1 MGIGDRQEEWSP
13 PIASRPLPRA
23 CESASMHPV
32 LETLKAKLPDAVLSV
47 EDHGPRAELS
57 ARVAAD
63 RILDVMALLHDNP
76 GAAFDHI
83 TDICSADYP
92 EDQERFEVIYHLL
105 SLPHRTRIRIKARVT
120 EDDPCLASVT
130 GIWKGANFME
140 REVYDLMGIRFSGHP
155 DLRRI
160 LMPEDYDEGYPLRKD
175 FPTEGKGWRSQFDF
189 LPRLDEPA
197 VATTEGEIPE
207 EQKRAFLAEGNV
219 SPSGSRRKEELLLNM
234 GPQHPSTH
242 GVLRVVLEL
251 DGERIVKATP
261 DLGYLHRGVEKLAEG
276 LAYMQ
281 IIPHTDRLDY
291 VCSMTNNYAYVR
303 AVEKLLGIEI
313 PERAEYIRTIVAEMQ
328 RIIGHLF
335 WLGTQALDIGAM
347 TVFFWTFRER
357 EVLLDLF
364 EKLCGAR
371 LTLNYYRIGGVDSDF
386 TPDLVVRLKT
396 FLDSFP
402 DHVREYDELL
412 QSNRIWLSRT
422 KNVAFISGEDAI
434 SFGLTGP
441 VLRGSGIAYDV
452 RKFEPYGAYDKVEWE
467 VPVGK
472 NGDTYD
478 RYWVRMEEMRQ
489 SSRIIRQCLTQMPD
503 GPIVADVPTVIPPP
517 KQKVMRDME
526 SLIHHFIIFT
536 QGFKPPK
543 GETYC
548 ATEAPKG
555 ELGFFIISDGSPRPY
570 RMKIRAP
577 SFVHMGAFDHMARGY
592 LISDIITI
600 FGTYDIVMGECD
612 R

>member
-1 MGIGDRQEEWSP
+1 MNQTL
-13 PIASRPLPRA
+13 A
-23 CESASMHPV
+23 ES
-32 LETLKAKLPDAVLSV
+32 LLKKFPDAVRALEVDTARGEVSV
-47 EDHGPRAELS
+47 SIQASHLLDF
-57 ARVAAD
+57 ARYLRDA
-63 RILDVMALLHDNP
+63 P
-76 GAAFDHI
+76 GASFNHL
-83 TDICSADYP
+83 TDICSVDYP
-92 EDQERFEVIYHLL
+92 EDQERFEMVYHLHSL
-105 SLPHRTRIRIKARVT
+105 SLRQRLRVKARVP
-120 EDDPCLASVT
+120 EDRPSIASVT
-130 GIWKGANFME
+130 GIWKGAEFLE
-140 REVYDLMGIRFSGHP
+140 REVYDMMGITFTGHP

-160 LMPEDYDEGYPLRKD
+160 LMPEDYAEGFPLRKD
-175 FPTEGKGWRSQFDF
+175 FPAEGRGWRSQFDF
-189 LPRLDEPA
+189 IPRLDEPPVEMA
-197 VATTEGEIPE
+197 AGEIPE
-207 EQKRAFLAEGNV
+207 EQKKPFLAQNGAT
-219 SPSGSRRKEELLLNM
+219 GSRRREELLLNM

-261 DLGYLHRGVEKLAEG
+261 DLGYLHRGVEKLSEG

-281 IIPHTDRLDY
+281 VIPHTDRLDY
-291 VCSMTNNYAYVR
+291 ICAMANNYAYVR
-303 AVEKLLGIEI
+303 AVEKLLNITV

-328 RIIGHLF
+328 RILGHLF

-357 EVLLDLF
+357 ETLLDMF

-386 TPDLVVRLKT
+386 TPELVQRLKA
-396 FLDSFP
+396 FLDTFP
-402 DHVREYDELL
+402 EKVHEYDSLIA
-412 QSNRIWLSRT
+412 SNRIWLGRT
-422 KNVAFISGEDAI
+422 KKVAVISAEDAI
-434 SFGLTGP
+434 SFGCTGP
-441 VLRGSGIAYDV
+441 VLRGSGVAYDV

-467 VPVGK
+467 VPIGK

-478 RYWVRMEEMRQ
+478 RYWIRMEEMRQ
-489 SSRIIRQCLTQMPD
+489 SARIIKQCLEQMPP
-503 GPIVADVPTVIPPP
+503 GPIMADVPQYIPPP
-517 KQKVMRDME
+517 KPHVMRDME

-536 QGFKPPK
+536 QGIKPPK

-548 ATEAPKG
+548 GTEAPKG
-555 ELGFFIISDGSPRPY
+555 ELGFFIVSDGSPRPY
-570 RMKIRAP
+570 RLKIRSP

>member
-1 MGIGDRQEEWSP
+1 
-13 PIASRPLPRA
+13 
-23 CESASMHPV
+23 MHRI
-32 LETLKAKLPDAVLSV
+32 LETLKHRFPETVLAVH
-47 EDHGPRAELS
+47 EDQVRRDLS
-57 ARVAAD
+57 ARISADRLLEVAAF
-63 RILDVMALLHDNP
+63 LHDDP
-76 GAAFDHI
+76 ECAFDHI
-83 TDICSADYP
+83 TDVCSADYP
-92 EDQERFEVIYHLL
+92 DDAERFEVIYHFL
-105 SLPHRTRIRIKARVT
+105 SLPHGRRLRLKARVS
-120 EDDPCLASVT
+120 EDNPTIASVT
-130 GIWKGANFME
+130 GIWKGANVME
-140 REVYDLMGIRFSGHP
+140 REVYDLMGIKFSGHP

-175 FPTEGKGWRSQFDF
+175 FPAEGRGWRSRFDF
-189 LPRLDEPA
+189 LPNLTEPS
-197 VATTEGEIPE
+197 VGPE
-207 EQKRAFLAEGNV
+207 EADIPPEQRAPFVVHNGGASAPSKRQ
-219 SPSGSRRKEELLLNM
+219 EELLLNM

-242 GVLRVVLEL
+242 GVLRVVLDL
-251 DGERIVKATP
+251 DGERIAKATP
-261 DLGYLHRGVEKLAEG
+261 DLGYLHRGVEKLCEG

-281 IIPHTDRLDY
+281 VIPHTDRLDY

-303 AVEKLLGIEI
+303 AVEQLLDLKV
-313 PERAEYIRTIVAEMQ
+313 PERAEYVRTVVAEMQ

-357 EVLLDLF
+357 EILLDMF

-386 TPDLVVRLKT
+386 TPELTVQLKAFLET
-396 FLDSFP
+396 FPAKID
-402 DHVREYDELL
+402 EYNELL
-412 QSNRIWLSRT
+412 MTNRIWLART
-422 KNVAFISGEDAI
+422 KQVAVISAEDAI

-441 VLRGSGIAYDV
+441 VLRGSGVAYDV
-452 RKFEPYGAYDKVEWE
+452 RKLEPYGAYGKVDWE

-489 SSRIIRQCLTQMPD
+489 SARIIKQCLDQMPG
-503 GPIVADVPTVIPPP
+503 GPIVADAPQVIPPP
-517 KQKVMRDME
+517 KPKVMRDME

-555 ELGFFIISDGSPRPY
+555 ELGFFIISDGSARPY
-570 RMKIRAP
+570 RLKIRAP
-577 SFVHMGAFDHMARGY
+577 SFIHMGAFDHMARGY
-592 LISDIITI
+592 LISDVITI

>member
-1 MGIGDRQEEWSP
+1 
-13 PIASRPLPRA
+13 
-23 CESASMHPV
+23 MHPV
-32 LETLKAKLPDAVLSV
+32 LESLRAKFPEAILAVHEDVERTELAVSV
-47 EDHGPRAELS
+47 TAPRIADI
-57 ARVAAD
+57 ARY
-63 RILDVMALLHDNP
+63 LHDAPEMSFN
-76 GAAFDHI
+76 HL
-83 TDICSADYP
+83 TDICSVDYP
-92 EDQERFEVIYHLL
+92 EDQQRFEVVYQLH
-105 SLPHRTRIRIKARVT
+105 SLPHRQRLRVKTRIS
-120 EDDPCLASVT
+120 EDNPSIASVT
-130 GIWKGANFME
+130 GIWKGAEFLE
-140 REVYDLMGIRFSGHP
+140 REVYDMMGITFTGHP

-160 LMPEDYDEGYPLRKD
+160 LMPEDYAEGYPLRKD
-175 FPTEGKGWRSQFDF
+175 FPAEGRGWRSQFDF
-189 LPRLDEPA
+189 IPRLDEAPVETA
-197 VATTEGEIPE
+197 DGEIPE
-207 EQKRAFLAEGNV
+207 SQKKAFRAE
-219 SPSGSRRKEELLLNM
+219 PSVPSARRQEELLLNM

-242 GVLRVVLEL
+242 GVLRVVLQL

-261 DLGYLHRGVEKLAEG
+261 DLGYLHRGVEKLCEG

-291 VCSMTNNYAYVR
+291 VCAMSNNYAYVR
-303 AVEKLLGIEI
+303 AVEKLLNITV

-357 EVLLDLF
+357 EILLDLF

-386 TPDLVVRLKT
+386 TPELVKRLKA
-396 FLDSFP
+396 FLDMFP
-402 DHVREYDELL
+402 EKVKEYDSLIA
-412 QSNRIWLSRT
+412 SNRIWLGRT
-422 KNVAFISGEDAI
+422 KNVAVITAEDAI
-434 SFGLTGP
+434 NFGCTGP
-441 VLRGSGIAYDV
+441 VLRGSGVAYDV
-452 RKFEPYGAYDKVEWE
+452 RKAEPYGAYDKVDWE
-467 VPVGK
+467 VPIGK

-478 RYWVRMEEMRQ
+478 RYWIRMEEMRQ
-489 SSRIIRQCLTQMPD
+489 SARIIKQCLDQMPQ
-503 GPIVADVPTVIPPP
+503 GSFMADVPQYIPPP
-517 KQKVMRDME
+517 KPLVMRDME

-548 ATEAPKG
+548 GTEAPKG
-555 ELGFFIISDGSPRPY
+555 ELGFFIVSDGSARPY
-570 RMKIRAP
+570 RLKIRAP

>member
-1 MGIGDRQEEWSP
+1 
-13 PIASRPLPRA
+13 
-23 CESASMHPV
+23 MHPL
-32 LETLKAKLPDAVLSV
+32 LETLKTKFPEAVLSV
-47 EDHGPRAELS
+47 HEDQARGDLS
-57 ARVAAD
+57 VRVAAS
-63 RILDVMALLHDNP
+63 RILEVARFLHDDP
-76 GAAFDHI
+76 SAAFDHI
-83 TDICSADYP
+83 TDVCSADYP
-92 EDQERFEVIYHLL
+92 EDPERFEVIYHFL
-105 SLPHRTRIRIKARVT
+105 SLPHGRRIKVKARVP
-120 EDDPCLASVT
+120 EDDPAIDSVT
-130 GIWKGANFME
+130 SIWQGANFME
-140 REVYDLMGIRFSGHP
+140 REVYDLMGIRFKGHP

-175 FPTEGKGWRSQFDF
+175 FPTEGRGWRSRFEF
-189 LPRLDEPA
+189 IPRLDEPP
-197 VATTEGEIPE
+197 VEEVRGEFTEA
-207 EQKRAFLAEGNV
+207 QKRPFLAEEGAAA
-219 SPSGSRRKEELLLNM
+219 PSSHRTEELLLNM

-261 DLGYLHRGVEKLAEG
+261 DLGYLHRGVEKLSEG
-276 LAYMQ
+276 LFYMQ

-303 AVEKLLGIEI
+303 AVEKLLGLQVT
-313 PERAEYIRTIVAEMQ
+313 ERAEYIRTIVAEMQ

-357 EVLLDLF
+357 EVLLDMF
-364 EKLCGAR
+364 ERLCGAR

-386 TPDLVVRLKT
+386 TPELVQRLKEFLNT
-396 FLDSFP
+396 FP
-402 DHVREYDELL
+402 ARMQEYNDLL
-412 QSNRIWLSRT
+412 QSNRIWVART
-422 KNVAFISGEDAI
+422 KNVAVISAEDAI

-452 RKFEPYGAYDKVEWE
+452 RKLEPYGAYNKVEWE

-489 SSRIIRQCLTQMPD
+489 SARIIRQCLDQLPE
-503 GPIVADVPTVIPPP
+503 GPIMADVPQVIPPP
-517 KQKVMRDME
+517 KPMVMRDME

-570 RMKIRAP
+570 RLKIRAP

>member
-1 MGIGDRQEEWSP
+1 
-13 PIASRPLPRA
+13 
-23 CESASMHPV
+23 MHPL
-32 LETLKAKLPDAVLSV
+32 LETLKSKFPEAVLSTH
-47 EDHGPRAELS
+47 EDQARSELS
-57 ARVAAD
+57 ARVAASC
-63 RILDVMALLHDNP
+63 IVEIATFLHDDP
-76 GAAFDHI
+76 AASFDHI

-92 EDQERFEVIYHLL
+92 EDAERFEVIYHLL
-105 SLPHRTRIRIKARVT
+105 SLPHRTRIRLKARVT
-120 EDDPCLASVT
+120 EDDPTIASVT
-130 GIWKGANFME
+130 GVWKGANFME

-175 FPTEGKGWRSQFDF
+175 FPTEGKGWRSRFDF

-197 VATTEGEIPE
+197 APVESEVPE
-207 EQKRAFLAEGNV
+207 QQKQPFLAQSV
-219 SPSGSRRKEELLLNM
+219 SSSSHRTEELLLNM
-234 GPQHPSTH
+234 GPQHPATH

-291 VCSMTNNYAYVR
+291 ICSMTNNYAYVR
-303 AVEKLLGIEI
+303 AVEKLLGLQI
-313 PERAEYIRTIVAEMQ
+313 PERAQYIRTIVAEMQ

-357 EVLLDLF
+357 EVLLDMF

-386 TPDLVVRLKT
+386 TPDLVSRMNA
-396 FLDSFP
+396 FLDTYP
-402 DHVREYDELL
+402 DRIREYDELL
-412 QSNRIWLSRT
+412 QSNRIWIART
-422 KNVAFISGEDAI
+422 KNVAVISGEDAI
-434 SFGLTGP
+434 NFGLTGP
-441 VLRGSGIAYDV
+441 VLRGSGVAYDV
-452 RKFEPYGAYDKVEWE
+452 RKFEPYDAYDKVEWE

-489 SSRIIRQCLTQMPD
+489 SSRIIRQCLAQMPD
-503 GPIVADVPTVIPPP
+503 GPIIADVPQIIPPP

-555 ELGFFIISDGSPRPY
+555 ELGFFLISDGSARPY

-592 LISDIITI
+592 LVADIITI

>member
-1 MGIGDRQEEWSP
+1 MQNF
-13 PIASRPLPRA
+13 A
-23 CESASMHPV
+23 
-32 LETLKAKLPDAVLSV
+32 ETLLSQFPDAVLSV
-47 EDHGPRAELS
+47 EVDAARSELS
-57 ARVAAD
+57 ARVSAS
-63 RILDVMALLHDNP
+63 RILDVARYLHDAP
-76 GAAFDHI
+76 EALFDHI
-83 TDICSADYP
+83 TDICSVDYP
-92 EDQERFEVIYHLL
+92 EDQERFEVVYHLH
-105 SLPHRTRIRIKARVT
+105 SLPHRRRIRLKARVT
-120 EDDPCLASVT
+120 EDEPTIASVT
-130 GIWKGANFME
+130 GIWHGAEFME
-140 REVYDLMGIRFSGHP
+140 REVYDMMGITFSGHP

-160 LMPEDYDEGYPLRKD
+160 LLPENYAEGYPLRKD
-175 FPTEGKGWRSQFDF
+175 FPTEGRGWRSQFDF
-189 LPRLDEPA
+189 IPRLDEAPIEM
-197 VATTEGEIPE
+197 TQGEIPE
-207 EQKRAFLAEGNV
+207 EQRKPFLAGNGR
-219 SPSGSRRKEELLLNM
+219 SGTRRREELLLNM

-261 DLGYLHRGVEKLAEG
+261 DLGYLHRGVEKLSEG
-276 LAYMQ
+276 LGYMQ

-291 VCSMTNNYAYVR
+291 VCAMANNYAYVR
-303 AVEKLLGIEI
+303 AVEKLLCISV

-335 WLGTQALDIGAM
+335 WLGTQSLDIGAM

-386 TPDLVVRLKT
+386 TPDLIARLKA
-396 FLDSFP
+396 FLDTFQEK
-402 DHVREYDELL
+402 VAEYDALL
-412 QSNRIWLSRT
+412 MSNRIWVGRT
-422 KNVAFISGEDAI
+422 KNVAVISAVDAI
-434 SFGLTGP
+434 NFGCTGP
-441 VLRGSGIAYDV
+441 VLRGSGVAYDV
-452 RKFEPYGAYDKVEWE
+452 RKFEPYGAYDKVDWE

-489 SSRIIRQCLTQMPD
+489 SCWIIRQCLDQLPH
-503 GPIVADVPTVIPPP
+503 GPIMAEDPQYIPPP
-517 KQKVMRDME
+517 KPKVMRDME
-526 SLIHHFIIFT
+526 SLIHHFILFT
-536 QGFKPPK
+536 QGLKPPK

-548 ATEAPKG
+548 GTEAPKG
-555 ELGFFIISDGSPRPY
+555 ELGFFIVSDGSARPY
-570 RMKIRAP
+570 RLKIRAP
-577 SFVHMGAFDHMARGY
+577 SFIHMGAFDHMARGY

>member
-1 MGIGDRQEEWSP
+1 MQ
-13 PIASRPLPRA
+13 PLL
-23 CESASMHPV
+23 ESLMTAF
-32 LETLKAKLPDAVLSV
+32 PDAVLSV
-47 EDHGPRAELS
+47 EADTERDEIS
-57 ARVAAD
+57 ARVAPG
-63 RILDVMALLHDNP
+63 RIVDVAKWLHDTP
-76 GAAFDHI
+76 EAAFDHI

-92 EDQERFEVIYHLL
+92 DDRERFEVIYQLL
-105 SLPHRTRIRIKARVT
+105 SLPHRRRIRLKARLT
-120 EDDPCLASVT
+120 EDDPTIASVT
-130 GIWKGANFME
+130 DIWKGANFME
-140 REVYDLMGIRFSGHP
+140 REVYDLMGITFSGHP

-160 LMPEDYDEGYPLRKD
+160 LLPEDYQEGHPLRKD
-175 FPTEGKGWRSQFDF
+175 FPTEGKGWRSSFPF
-189 LPRLDEPA
+189 IPRLDEPP
-197 VATTEGEIPE
+197 VVMDGEISEKDKQPFRADPE
-207 EQKRAFLAEGNV
+207 M
-219 SPSGSRRKEELLLNM
+219 SGSRRREELLLNM

-261 DLGYLHRGVEKLAEG
+261 DLGYLHRGVEKLCEG
-276 LAYMQ
+276 LHYMQ
-281 IIPHTDRLDY
+281 VIPHTDRLDY
-291 VCSMTNNYAYVR
+291 VCAMANNYAYVR
-303 AVEKLLGIEI
+303 AVEKLLCMKV
-313 PERAEYIRTIVAEMQ
+313 PERSEYVRTIVAEMQ

-357 EVLLDLF
+357 EILLDMF

-386 TPDLVVRLKT
+386 TPDLVSRLKAFLAT
-396 FLDSFP
+396 FPEKVS
-402 DHVREYDELL
+402 EYDQLL
-412 QSNRIWLSRT
+412 MSNRIWIGRT
-422 KNVAFISGEDAI
+422 KNVALISAEDAI
-434 SFGLTGP
+434 NFGLTGP
-441 VLRGSGIAYDV
+441 TLRGSGIAYDV
-452 RKFEPYGAYDKVEWE
+452 RKYEPYGAYDKVDWE

-489 SSRIIRQCLTQMPD
+489 SARIIKQCLDQMPE
-503 GPIVADVPTVIPPP
+503 GPIIADAPQIVPPP
-517 KQKVMRDME
+517 KAQVMRDME

-543 GETYC
+543 TETYC
-548 ATEAPKG
+548 GTEAPKG
-555 ELGFFIISDGSPRPY
+555 ELGFFIVSDGSPRPY
-570 RMKIRAP
+570 RLKIRAP
-577 SFVHMGAFDHMARGY
+577 SFIHMGAFDHMARGY

>member
-1 MGIGDRQEEWSP
+1 
-13 PIASRPLPRA
+13 
-23 CESASMHPV
+23 MHPL
-32 LETLKAKLPDAVLSV
+32 LETLKTKFPEAVLSV
-47 EDHGPRAELS
+47 HEDQARGDLS
-57 ARVAAD
+57 VRVAAN
-63 RILDVMALLHDNP
+63 RILEVARFLHDDP
-76 GAAFDHI
+76 SAAFDHI
-83 TDICSADYP
+83 TDVCSADYP
-92 EDQERFEVIYHLL
+92 EDPERFEVIYHFL
-105 SLPHRTRIRIKARVT
+105 SLPHGRRIKVKARVL
-120 EDDPCLASVT
+120 EDDPALDSVT
-130 GIWKGANFME
+130 SIWQGANFME
-140 REVYDLMGIRFSGHP
+140 REVYDLMGIRFKGHP

-175 FPTEGKGWRSQFDF
+175 FPTEGRGWRSRFEF
-189 LPRLDEPA
+189 IPRLDEPP
-197 VATTEGEIPE
+197 VEEVRGEFTEA
-207 EQKRAFLAEGNV
+207 QKRPFLAEEGAAA
-219 SPSGSRRKEELLLNM
+219 PSSHRTEELLLNM

-261 DLGYLHRGVEKLAEG
+261 DLGYLHRGVEKLSEG
-276 LAYMQ
+276 LFYMQ

-303 AVEKLLGIEI
+303 AVEKLLGLQVT
-313 PERAEYIRTIVAEMQ
+313 ERAEYIRTIVAEMQ

-357 EVLLDLF
+357 EVLLDMF
-364 EKLCGAR
+364 ERLCGAR

-386 TPDLVVRLKT
+386 TPELVQRLKE
-396 FLDSFP
+396 FLNAFP
-402 DHVREYDELL
+402 ARMQEYNDLL
-412 QSNRIWLSRT
+412 QSNRIWVART
-422 KNVAFISGEDAI
+422 KNVAVISAEDAI

-452 RKFEPYGAYDKVEWE
+452 RKLEPYGAYNKVEWE

-489 SSRIIRQCLTQMPD
+489 SARIIRQCLDQLPE
-503 GPIVADVPTVIPPP
+503 GPIMADVPQVIPPP
-517 KQKVMRDME
+517 KPMVMRDME

-570 RMKIRAP
+570 RLKIRAP

>member
-1 MGIGDRQEEWSP
+1 MQ
-13 PIASRPLPRA
+13 PLL
-23 CESASMHPV
+23 ESLMTAF
-32 LETLKAKLPDAVLSV
+32 PDAVLSV
-47 EDHGPRAELS
+47 EADTERDEIS
-57 ARVAAD
+57 ARVAPG
-63 RILDVMALLHDNP
+63 RIVDVAKWLHDTP
-76 GAAFDHI
+76 EAAFDHI

-92 EDQERFEVIYHLL
+92 DDRERFEVIYQLL
-105 SLPHRTRIRIKARVT
+105 SLPHRRRIRLKARLT
-120 EDDPCLASVT
+120 EDDPTIASVT
-130 GIWKGANFME
+130 DIWKGANFME
-140 REVYDLMGIRFSGHP
+140 REVYDLMGITFSGHP

-160 LMPEDYDEGYPLRKD
+160 LLPEDYQEGHPLRKD
-175 FPTEGKGWRSQFDF
+175 FPTEGKGWRSSFPF
-189 LPRLDEPA
+189 IPRLDEPP
-197 VATTEGEIPE
+197 VVMDGEISEKDKQP
-207 EQKRAFLAEGNV
+207 FLADPEM
-219 SPSGSRRKEELLLNM
+219 SGSRRREELLLNM

-261 DLGYLHRGVEKLAEG
+261 DLGYLHRGVEKLCEG
-276 LAYMQ
+276 LHYMQ
-281 IIPHTDRLDY
+281 VIPHTDRLDY
-291 VCSMTNNYAYVR
+291 VCAMTNNYAYVR
-303 AVEKLLGIEI
+303 AVEKLLCMKV
-313 PERAEYIRTIVAEMQ
+313 PERAEYVRTIVAEMQ

-357 EVLLDLF
+357 EILLDMF

-386 TPDLVVRLKT
+386 TPDLVSRLKAFLAT
-396 FLDSFP
+396 FPEKVS
-402 DHVREYDELL
+402 EYDQLL
-412 QSNRIWLSRT
+412 MSNRIWIGRT
-422 KNVAFISGEDAI
+422 KNVAVISAEDAI
-434 SFGLTGP
+434 NFGLTGP
-441 VLRGSGIAYDV
+441 TLRGSGIAYDI
-452 RKFEPYGAYDKVEWE
+452 RKYEPYGVYDKVDWE

-489 SSRIIRQCLTQMPD
+489 SARIIKQCLDQMPE
-503 GPIVADVPTVIPPP
+503 GPIIADAPQVIPPP
-517 KQKVMRDME
+517 KAQVMRDME

-543 GETYC
+543 TETYC
-548 ATEAPKG
+548 GTEAPKG
-555 ELGFFIISDGSPRPY
+555 ELGFFIVSDGSPRPY
-570 RMKIRAP
+570 RLKIRAP
-577 SFVHMGAFDHMARGY
+577 SFIHMGAFDHMARGY

>member
-1 MGIGDRQEEWSP
+1 MQSLTDTMLGRFPEG
-13 PIASRPLPRA
+13 
-23 CESASMHPV
+23 
-32 LETLKAKLPDAVLSV
+32 VLSV
-47 EDHGPRAELS
+47 DLDQ
-57 ARVAAD
+57 ARSEVTVQVAAPKLLEVA
-63 RILDVMALLHDNP
+63 RFLHDDP
-76 GAAFDHI
+76 GACFDHI

-92 EDQERFEVIYHLL
+92 ADQERFEVIYLLL
-105 SLPHRTRIRIKARVT
+105 SLPFGKRIRLKARVT
-120 EDDPCLASVT
+120 EDNPILDSVT
-130 GIWKGANFME
+130 SVWQGATFLE
-140 REVYDLMGIRFSGHP
+140 REVYDMMGIRFTGHP

-160 LMPEDYDEGYPLRKD
+160 LLPEDYAEGYPLRKD
-175 FPTEGKGWRSQFDF
+175 FPTEGRGWRSQFDF
-189 LPRLDEPA
+189 IPRFDEPP
-197 VATTEGEIPE
+197 VDHIEGEVPE
-207 EQKRAFLAEGNV
+207 EDKKPFLSA
-219 SPSGSRRKEELLLNM
+219 PSTASSHRREELLLNM

-242 GVLRVVLEL
+242 GVVRVVLEL
-251 DGERIVKATP
+251 DGERIIKATP

-291 VCSMTNNYAYVR
+291 VCAMANNYAYVR
-303 AVEKLLGIEI
+303 AVEKLLGITI

-328 RIIGHLF
+328 RIVGHLF
-335 WLGTQALDIGAM
+335 WLGAQALDIGAM

-357 EVLLDLF
+357 ELLLDMF
-364 EKLCGAR
+364 ERLCGAR

-386 TPDLVVRLKT
+386 TPELVDQLKAFLET
-396 FLDSFP
+396 FPAKVD
-402 DHVREYDELL
+402 EYESLL
-412 QSNRIWLSRT
+412 AGNRIWLGRT
-422 KNVAFISGEDAI
+422 KHIAVISGEDAI
-434 SFGLTGP
+434 NFGLTGP
-441 VLRGSGIAYDV
+441 ALRGSGVAYDV
-452 RKFEPYGAYDKVEWE
+452 RKLEPYGVYHKVDWE

-478 RYWVRMEEMRQ
+478 RYWIRVEEMRQ
-489 SSRIIRQCLTQMPD
+489 SARIIKQCLEQMPP
-503 GPIVADVPTVIPPP
+503 GQIIAEEPQYIPPP
-517 KQKVMRDME
+517 KQQVMRDME

-570 RMKIRAP
+570 RLKIRSP
-577 SFVHMGAFDHMARGY
+577 SFIHMGAFDYMARGY

-600 FGTYDIVMGECD
+600 FGTYDVVMGECD

>member
-1 MGIGDRQEEWSP
+1 
-13 PIASRPLPRA
+13 
-23 CESASMHPV
+23 MHP
-32 LETLKAKLPDAVLSV
+32 LLDTIKSRFPEAVLAVQEDKQRGDLSV
-47 EDHGPRAELS
+47 
-57 ARVAAD
+57 RVAAP
-63 RILDVMALLHDNP
+63 RLLEVARFLHDDP
-76 GAAFDHI
+76 AAAFDHI

-92 EDQERFEVIYHLL
+92 DDPERFEVIYHFL
-105 SLPHRTRIRIKARVT
+105 SLPHGIRIRVKARVT
-120 EDDPCLASVT
+120 EEHPVVPSVT
-130 GIWKGANFME
+130 GIWKGADFME
-140 REVYDLMGIRFSGHP
+140 REVYDLMGIKFSGHP

-160 LMPEDYDEGYPLRKD
+160 LMPEDYDEGHPLRKD
-175 FPTEGKGWRSQFDF
+175 FPAEGRGWRSRFDF
-189 LPRLDEPA
+189 LPRLDEAP
-197 VATTEGEIPE
+197 VAETGGDIPE
-207 EQKRAFLAEGNV
+207 AEKRVFRTEPGH
-219 SPSGSRRKEELLLNM
+219 SSSRRTEELLLNM
-234 GPQHPSTH
+234 GPQHPATH

-251 DGERIVKATP
+251 DGERITKATA

-303 AVEKLLGIEI
+303 TVEKLLGLKI

-371 LTLNYYRIGGVDSDF
+371 LTLNYFRIGGVDSDF
-386 TPDLVVRLKT
+386 TPDLVERLRA
-396 FLDSFP
+396 FLKDFP
-402 DHVREYDELL
+402 AHIEEYESLL
-412 QSNRIWLSRT
+412 QTNRIWVGRT
-422 KNVAFISGEDAI
+422 KDVAVISAEDAI
-434 SFGLTGP
+434 NFGLTGP
-441 VLRGSGIAYDV
+441 VLRASGVAYDV
-452 RKFEPYGAYDKVEWE
+452 RKLEPYGAYGKVDWE
-467 VPVGK
+467 VPIGK

-478 RYWVRMEEMRQ
+478 RYWVRMEELRQ
-489 SSRIIRQCLTQMPD
+489 SSRIIAQCLDQLPE
-503 GPIVADVPTVIPPP
+503 GPIVADAPKIIPPP
-517 KQKVMRDME
+517 KAHVMRDME

>member
-1 MGIGDRQEEWSP
+1 
-13 PIASRPLPRA
+13 
-23 CESASMHPV
+23 MHPL
-32 LETLKAKLPDAVLSV
+32 LETLKTQFPDAVAGIH
-47 EDHGPRAELS
+47 EDEVRSELI
-57 ARVAAD
+57 ARVQAD
-63 RILDVMALLHDNP
+63 RLLEVMRFLHDEP
-76 GAAFDHI
+76 AMAFDHI
-83 TDICSADYP
+83 TDVCSADYP
-92 EDQERFEVIYHLL
+92 EDAERFEVIYQLL
-105 SLPHRTRIRIKARVT
+105 SLPHGIRMRVKCRVT
-120 EDDPCLASVT
+120 EDEPSIASVT

-140 REVYDLMGIRFSGHP
+140 REVYNLMGIRFTGHP

-160 LMPEDYDEGYPLRKD
+160 LMPEDYEEGYPLRKD
-175 FPTEGKGWRSQFDF
+175 FPAEGKGWRSRFDF
-189 LPRLDEPA
+189 LPKFDEPTA
-197 VATTEGEIPE
+197 ASAGAEISVEDRQPFLSEHNGGGTLTSHRTE
-207 EQKRAFLAEGNV
+207 K
-219 SPSGSRRKEELLLNM
+219 LLLNM

-242 GVLRVVLEL
+242 GVLRIVLEL
-251 DGERIVKATP
+251 DGERISKATP
-261 DLGYLHRGVEKLAEG
+261 DLGYLHRGVEKLCEG
-276 LAYMQ
+276 LNYMQ
-281 IIPHTDRLDY
+281 VIPHTDRLDY

-303 AVEKLLGIEI
+303 TVEKLLDLKI

-386 TPDLVVRLKT
+386 TSDLVECLKA
-396 FLDSFP
+396 FLDTFQQ
-402 DHVREYDELL
+402 HINEYDELL
-412 QSNRIWLSRT
+412 MTNRIWTART
-422 KNVAFISGEDAI
+422 KNVAVISGEDAI
-434 SFGLTGP
+434 NFGLTGP
-441 VLRGSGIAYDV
+441 VLRGSGVDYDV
-452 RKFEPYGAYDKVEWE
+452 RKVEAYGAYGKVDWE

-489 SSRIIRQCLTQMPD
+489 SARIIRQCLAQMPE
-503 GPIVADVPTVIPPP
+503 GPIVGDAPQVIPPP

-526 SLIHHFIIFT
+526 SMIHHFIIFT

-548 ATEAPKG
+548 AIEAPKG

-570 RMKIRAP
+570 RLKIRAP
-577 SFVHMGAFDHMARGY
+577 SFIHMGAFDYMARGY

>member
-1 MGIGDRQEEWSP
+1 MMQE
-13 PIASRPLPRA
+13 L
-23 CESASMHPV
+23 V
-32 LETLKAKLPDAVLSV
+32 ETLLKKFPEAIQSVNVDTARSEVSVQVRAAKIV
-47 EDHGPRAELS
+47 EV
-57 ARVAAD
+57 ARY
-63 RILDVMALLHDNP
+63 LHDAP
-76 GAAFDHI
+76 EAAFDHI

-92 EDQERFEVIYHLL
+92 EDRERFEVIYQLL
-105 SLPHRTRIRIKARVT
+105 SLPHGRRIRLKARIT
-120 EDDPCLASVT
+120 EENPTIASVT
-130 GIWKGANFME
+130 SVWRGAEFLE
-140 REVYDLMGIRFSGHP
+140 REVYDMMGIQFTGHP

-160 LMPEDYDEGYPLRKD
+160 LMPEDYAEGYPLRKD
-175 FPTEGKGWRSQFDF
+175 FPTEGRGWRSQFDF
-189 LPRLDEPA
+189 IPRLDEPP
-197 VATTEGEIPE
+197 VEMSEGEISE
-207 EQKRAFLAEGNV
+207 AQKKPFMAETG
-219 SPSGSRRKEELLLNM
+219 PSGSRRQEELLLNM

-281 IIPHTDRLDY
+281 VIPHTDRLDY
-291 VCSMTNNYAYVR
+291 VCAMANNYAYVR
-303 AVEKLLGIEI
+303 AVEKLLCITV

-357 EVLLDLF
+357 EILLDMF

-371 LTLNYYRIGGVDSDF
+371 LTLNYYRVGGVDSDF
-386 TPDLVVRLKT
+386 TPELVLRLKT
-396 FLDSFP
+396 FLETFP
-402 DHVREYDELL
+402 QKVGEYDSLIA
-412 QSNRIWLSRT
+412 SNRIWLGRT
-422 KNVAFISGEDAI
+422 KHVALISAEDAI
-434 SFGLTGP
+434 NFGLTGP
-441 VLRGSGIAYDV
+441 TLRGSGVAYDI
-452 RKFEPYGAYDKVEWE
+452 RKLEPYGVYHKVDWE

-489 SSRIIRQCLTQMPD
+489 SARIIAQCLDQMPP
-503 GPIVADVPTVIPPP
+503 GPIMADVPQYIPPP
-517 KQKVMRDME
+517 KQQVMRDME

-543 GETYC
+543 AETYC

-570 RMKIRAP
+570 RLKIRSP
-577 SFVHMGAFDHMARGY
+577 SFIHMGAFDHMARGY

>member
-1 MGIGDRQEEWSP
+1 MQ
-13 PIASRPLPRA
+13 PLA
-23 CESASMHPV
+23 
-32 LETLKAKLPDAVLSV
+32 ETLLKKFPEAVLSV
-47 EDHGPRAELS
+47 DIDTARSELTIKIAAPS
-57 ARVAAD
+57 IVEIARF
-63 RILDVMALLHDNP
+63 LHDDP
-76 GAAFDHI
+76 MACFDHL

-92 EDQERFEVIYHLL
+92 DAPQRFEVIYQLL
-105 SLPHRTRIRIKARVT
+105 SLPRGKRIRLKARVH
-120 EDDPCLASVT
+120 DDNPAIDSVT
-130 GIWKGANFME
+130 GIWRGAGFLE
-140 REVYDLMGIRFSGHP
+140 REVYDMMGIRFIGHP

-160 LMPEDYDEGYPLRKD
+160 LLPDDYAEGHPLRKD
-175 FPTEGKGWRSQFDF
+175 FPTEGRGWRSQFDF
-189 LPRLDEPA
+189 IPRLDEPP
-197 VATTEGEIPE
+197 TEQVEFSAE
-207 EQKRAFLAEGNV
+207 EKRLFLSESDAA
-219 SPSGSRRKEELLLNM
+219 SGKRREELLLNM

-242 GVLRVVLEL
+242 GVVRVVLEL

-291 VCSMTNNYAYVR
+291 VCAMANNYAYVR
-303 AVEKLLGIEI
+303 TVEKLLCITV

-328 RIIGHLF
+328 RILGHLF
-335 WLGTQALDIGAM
+335 WLGAQALDIGAM

-357 EVLLDLF
+357 ETLLDMF

-386 TPDLVVRLKT
+386 TPELVARLKT
-396 FLDSFP
+396 FLDTFP
-402 DHVREYDELL
+402 QMVSEYDSLL
-412 QSNRIWLSRT
+412 ASNRIWLGRT
-422 KNVAFISGEDAI
+422 KNIAVISGEDAVN
-434 SFGLTGP
+434 FGLTGP
-441 VLRGSGIAYDV
+441 SLRGSGIAYDV
-452 RKFEPYGAYDKVEWE
+452 RKMEPYGVYHRVDWE

-478 RYWVRMEEMRQ
+478 RYWIRVEEMRQ
-489 SSRIIRQCLTQMPD
+489 SARIIAQCLDQMPQ
-503 GPIVADVPTVIPPP
+503 GPIIADIPQYIPPP
-517 KQKVMRDME
+517 KPQVMRDME

-543 GETYC
+543 AETYC

-570 RMKIRAP
+570 RLKIRSP

>member
-1 MGIGDRQEEWSP
+1 
-13 PIASRPLPRA
+13 
-23 CESASMHPV
+23 MHPL
-32 LETLKAKLPDAVLSV
+32 LETLKTKFPEAVLSV
-47 EDHGPRAELS
+47 HEDQARGDLS
-57 ARVAAD
+57 VRVAAS
-63 RILDVMALLHDNP
+63 RILEVARFLHDDP
-76 GAAFDHI
+76 SAAFDHI
-83 TDICSADYP
+83 TDVCSADYP
-92 EDQERFEVIYHLL
+92 EDPERFEVIYHFL
-105 SLPHRTRIRIKARVT
+105 SLPHGRRIKVKARVP
-120 EDDPCLASVT
+120 EDDPAIDSVT
-130 GIWKGANFME
+130 SIWQGANFME
-140 REVYDLMGIRFSGHP
+140 REVYDLMGIRFKGHP

-175 FPTEGKGWRSQFDF
+175 FPTEGRGWRSRFEF
-189 LPRLDEPA
+189 IPRLDEPA
-197 VATTEGEIPE
+197 VEEVRGEFTEA
-207 EQKRAFLAEGNV
+207 QKRPFLAEEGAAA
-219 SPSGSRRKEELLLNM
+219 PSSHRTEELLLNM

-261 DLGYLHRGVEKLAEG
+261 DLGYLHRGVEKLSEG
-276 LAYMQ
+276 LFYMQ

-303 AVEKLLGIEI
+303 AVEKLLGLQVT
-313 PERAEYIRTIVAEMQ
+313 ERAEYIRTIVAEMQ

-357 EVLLDLF
+357 EVLLDMF
-364 EKLCGAR
+364 ERLCGAR

-386 TPDLVVRLKT
+386 TPELVQRLKEFLNT
-396 FLDSFP
+396 FP
-402 DHVREYDELL
+402 ARMQEYNDLL
-412 QSNRIWLSRT
+412 QSNRIWVART
-422 KNVAFISGEDAI
+422 KNVAVISAEDAI

-452 RKFEPYGAYDKVEWE
+452 RKLEPYGAYNKVEWE

-489 SSRIIRQCLTQMPD
+489 SARIIRQCLDQLPE
-503 GPIVADVPTVIPPP
+503 GPIMADVPQVIPPP
-517 KQKVMRDME
+517 KPMVMRDME

-570 RMKIRAP
+570 RLKIRAP

>member
-1 MGIGDRQEEWSP
+1 MQ
-13 PIASRPLPRA
+13 PLI
-23 CESASMHPV
+23 
-32 LETLKAKLPDAVLSV
+32 ETLMTRFPQTVVSIEADT
-47 EDHGPRAELS
+47 
-57 ARVAAD
+57 ARSEVTVHVAAE
-63 RILDVMALLHDNP
+63 RILDIARFLHDAP
-76 GAAFDHI
+76 EASFDHL
-83 TDICSADYP
+83 TDICSVDYP
-92 EDQERFEVIYHLL
+92 EDRLRFEVVYHLH
-105 SLPHRTRIRIKARVT
+105 SLGLHRRLRLKARLSG
-120 EDDPCLASVT
+120 EDPAIASVT
-130 GIWKGANFME
+130 GIWKGAEFLE
-140 REVYDLMGIRFSGHP
+140 REVYDMMGISFSGHP

-160 LMPEDYDEGYPLRKD
+160 LMPEDYAEGFPLRKD
-175 FPTEGKGWRSQFDF
+175 FPAEGRGWRSQFDF
-189 LPRLDEPA
+189 IPRLDEPPVELA
-197 VATTEGEIPE
+197 EGEIPE
-207 EQKRAFLAEGNV
+207 PQKEAFRAEPL
-219 SPSGSRRKEELLLNM
+219 PSNSRRREELLLNM

-261 DLGYLHRGVEKLAEG
+261 DLGYLHRGVEKLCEG
-276 LAYMQ
+276 LTYMQ
-281 IIPHTDRLDY
+281 VIPHTDRLDY
-291 VCSMTNNYAYVR
+291 VCAMANNYAYVR
-303 AVEKLLGIEI
+303 AVEKLLGVTI

-328 RIIGHLF
+328 RIVGHLF

-357 EVLLDLF
+357 EALLDMF

-386 TPDLVVRLKT
+386 TPDLVLRLKT
-396 FLDSFP
+396 FLDAFP
-402 DHVREYDELL
+402 EKVKEYDSLIA
-412 QSNRIWLSRT
+412 SNRIWLGRT
-422 KNVAFISGEDAI
+422 KHVAVISAEDAI
-434 SFGLTGP
+434 NFGCTGP
-441 VLRGSGIAYDV
+441 VLRGSGVAYDV
-452 RKFEPYGAYDKVEWE
+452 RKEEPYGVYDKVDWE
-467 VPVGK
+467 VPIGK

-489 SSRIIRQCLTQMPD
+489 SARIIKQCLDQLPQ
-503 GPIVADVPTVIPPP
+503 GPIIADAPQYIPPP
-517 KQKVMRDME
+517 KPLVMRDME

-543 GETYC
+543 AETYC

-555 ELGFFIISDGSPRPY
+555 ELGFFIVSDGSARPY
-570 RMKIRAP
+570 RLKIRSP

>member
-1 MGIGDRQEEWSP
+1 
-13 PIASRPLPRA
+13 
-23 CESASMHPV
+23 MHPL
-32 LETLKAKLPDAVLSV
+32 LETIKSRFPEAVLAVQEDKQRGDLSV
-47 EDHGPRAELS
+47 
-57 ARVAAD
+57 RVAAP
-63 RILDVMALLHDNP
+63 RLLEVARFLHDDP

-92 EDQERFEVIYHLL
+92 DDPERFEVIYHFL
-105 SLPHRTRIRIKARVT
+105 SLPHGRRIRVKARLT
-120 EDDPCLASVT
+120 EETPVIPSVT
-130 GIWKGANFME
+130 DIWKGANFME
-140 REVYDLMGIRFSGHP
+140 REVYDLMGITFSGHP

-160 LMPEDYDEGYPLRKD
+160 LMPEDYDEGHPLRKD
-175 FPTEGKGWRSQFDF
+175 FPAEGRGWRSRFDF
-189 LPRLDEPA
+189 LPKLDEPP
-197 VATTEGEIPE
+197 VVETEGEIPE
-207 EQKRAFLAEGNV
+207 AQKRVFRAETGR
-219 SPSGSRRKEELLLNM
+219 SASASHRTEELLLNM

-251 DGERIVKATP
+251 DGERISKATA

-303 AVEKLLGIEI
+303 AVEKLLGLTI

-371 LTLNYYRIGGVDSDF
+371 LTLNYFRIGGVDSDF
-386 TPDLVVRLKT
+386 TPDLVDRLRA
-396 FLDSFP
+396 FLKDFP
-402 DHVREYDELL
+402 AHIEEYETLL
-412 QSNRIWLSRT
+412 QTNRIWIART
-422 KNVAFISGEDAI
+422 KNVAVISAEDAI
-434 SFGLTGP
+434 NFGLTGP

-452 RKFEPYGAYDKVEWE
+452 RKLEPYGAYGKVDWE

-478 RYWVRMEEMRQ
+478 RYWVRMEELRQ
-489 SSRIIRQCLTQMPD
+489 SSRIIAQCLDQLPE
-503 GPIVADVPTVIPPP
+503 GPIVADAPTIIPPP
-517 KQKVMRDME
+517 KAHVMRDME